1 MDTVLFDLDETLIV
15 EWKSAEESFIETISQ
30 LNWSTDP
37 DEFVKAIKEK
47 ARELWHKLPT
57 IDFCRKIGISSWE
70 ALWADFTG
78 ESEYYKKL
86 RELSAGFRL
95 ETWRQTLNQFKVYDP
110 EIANVLSL
118 EFKRIRNTKHR
129 LFPEAA
135 AVLDKLKG
143 LFKLGL
149 ITNGAPDLQWKKI
162 NGGNLRQYFE
172 CIVIS
177 GEHGYAKPD
186 ERLFNVA
193 MTGLKSR
200 KSGAYMVGDNILK
213 DIKGAQDFGL
223 KTIWVNRDMNDAKGI
238 SPDHEINDLTE
249 ILNILRV

>member
-15 EWKSAEESFIETISQ
+15 EWKSAEESFIETISGI
-30 LNWSTDP
+30 NYPVNP

-47 ARELWHKLPT
+47 ARELWHKLST
-57 IDFCRKIGISSWE
+57 IDFCREIGISSWE

-78 ESEYYKKL
+78 DNEKFKKL
-86 RELSAGFRL
+86 RDLSEGFRL
-95 ETWRQTLNQFKVYDP
+95 ETWSQTLYQFKIYEP
-110 EIANVLSL
+110 GIANTLSL

-129 LFPEAA
+129 LFPETNAT
-135 AVLDKLKG
+135 LDKLKS

-162 NGGNLRQYFE
+162 TGGNLRQYFD

-186 ERLFNVA
+186 KRLFDAA
-193 MTGLKSR
+193 MAGLKSK
-200 KSGAYMVGDNILK
+200 KSGTYMVGDNIIA
-213 DIKGAQDFGL
+213 DIKGAQDSGL
-223 KTIWVNRDMNDAKGI
+223 KTIWVNRNQNDAKGI
-238 SPDHEINDLTE
+238 KPDYEISDLTE